1 MALTCFA
8 CAFCGSRGGTVR
20 LAALLPDAGAAV
32 VQADHFPSERLLVF
46 GVRRGRH
53 VLGSVAWGGGTGSG
67 EEGGRGKKKKKINKV
82 GTQQT
87 GTPQLELVGVTPPR
101 VQHVAPRPHR
111 WCIRAAAAPT
121 PPASAAPA
129 VASSAAP
136 PAGRLWSRPPA
147 DAPSVTSCEV
157 RRATADGGVF
167 HDVIQ

>member
-67 EEGGRGKKKKKINKV
+67 EEGGGKKKKINKV

-87 GTPQLELVGVTPPR
+87 GTPQLSLLVLRHPEYN
-101 VQHVAPRPHR
+101 
-111 WCIRAAAAPT
+111 
-121 PPASAAPA
+121 
-129 VASSAAP
+129 
-136 PAGRLWSRPPA
+136 
-147 DAPSVTSCEV
+147 TSLPV
-157 RRATADGGVF
+157 LTGGVF
-167 HDVIQ
+167 GRQLRRVLLPLLLQPSPPLQLLLLGGFGHGLQLMLPQ

>member
-1 MALTCFA
+1 M
-8 CAFCGSRGGTVR
+8 GPSD
-20 LAALLPDAGAAV
+20 LLPSSPTLVLLSSRQITSPRSAFLSLGCDA
-32 VQADHFPSERLLVF
+32 ADTCLEVSP
-46 GVRRGRH
+46 
-53 VLGSVAWGGGTGSG
+53 G
-67 EEGGRGKKKKKINKV
+67 EAGQEAGKKGGRGKKKKKINKV

-111 WCIRAAAAPT
+111 WCIRAAAAPS

>member
-67 EEGGRGKKKKKINKV
+67 EEGGGKKKN
-82 GTQQT
+82 QQGWHAT
-87 GTPQLELVGVTPPR
+87 N
-101 VQHVAPRPHR
+101 
-111 WCIRAAAAPT
+111 WN
-121 PPASAAPA
+121 SAA
-129 VASSAAP
+129 
-136 PAGRLWSRPPA
+136 
-147 DAPSVTSCEV
+147 
-157 RRATADGGVF
+157 
-167 HDVIQ
+167 